1 MSKRKSRYRNKQS
14 EDNVVKLFRIN
25 ILPKNKKQES
35 LIKAIEENKI
45 VVTLGCAGTGKTY
58 CSAGTIA
65 KLYSKGG
72 YERIVLARSNMPTG
86 KSLGS
91 FPGDIKDKLTPFLM
105 PMLDVLKELFGK
117 GKYEYMLSKGE
128 IEMQPIETVRG
139 RSFKNSLILVDEAQ
153 NLTMDELKALSTRLG
168 ENSKLIFMGDPAQSD
183 HKNGQDLNR
192 FANLL
197 IKNNIEVPVI
207 KFNANEIVRSD
218 IVADLVKMFI
228 KENI

>member
-14 EDNVVKLFRIN
+14 EDNVIKLFRIN
-25 ILPKNKKQES
+25 ILPKNKKQET
-35 LIKAIEENKI
+35 LIAAIENSKI

-65 KLYSKGG
+65 KLYSQGS

-86 KSLGS
+86 KSLGN

-117 GKYEYMLSKGE
+117 GKYEYMLNKGE
-128 IEMQPIETVRG
+128 IELQPLETVRG

-207 KFNANEIVRSD
+207 KFNSNEIVRSD

>member
-1 MSKRKSRYRNKQS
+1 MSKRRSRYKQK
-14 EDNVVKLFRIN
+14 ENNNVINLNRIDV
-25 ILPKNKKQES
+25 LPKNKKQET
-35 LIKAIEENKI
+35 LIAAIENSKI

-72 YERIVLARSNMPTG
+72 YEKIVLARSNMPTG

-91 FPGDIKDKLTPFLM
+91 FPGDIKDKLSPFLM

-117 GKYEYMLSKGE
+117 GKYEYMLNKGE

-153 NLTMDELKALSTRLG
+153 NLTLDELKAVSTRLG

-183 HKNGQDLNR
+183 HKNGEDLNR
-192 FANLL
+192 FASL
-197 IKNNIEVPVI
+197 IVKNGIDLPVI
-207 KFNANEIVRSD
+207 RFTANEIVRSD